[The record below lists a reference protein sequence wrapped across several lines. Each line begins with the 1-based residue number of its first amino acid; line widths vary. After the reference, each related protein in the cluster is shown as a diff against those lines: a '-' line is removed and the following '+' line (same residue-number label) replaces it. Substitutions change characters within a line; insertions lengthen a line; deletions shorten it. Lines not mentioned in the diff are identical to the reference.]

1 MKNKL
6 RIGVIG
12 SVMTAILLLYSCKDS
27 FLVVPVTG
35 QLDSKLLGGKL
46 GLDASLIAAYSQIN
60 GRGNRMAS
68 PSNWV
73 WGSIRGGDANKGTD
87 PGDFSDIN
95 PIQRFEALPV
105 QGVIND
111 KYNGNYEG
119 VARANAVLK
128 LLLTADPSVTAGDK
142 ILLEPQ
148 S

>member
-6 RIGVIG
+6 RIGVVG
-12 SVMTAILLLYSCKDS
+12 SVMAAILLLYSCKDS

-35 QLDSKLLGGKL
+35 QLDSKILAGKL
-46 GLDASLIAAYSQIN
+46 GIDAALIAAYSQIN

-95 PIQRFEALPV
+95 PIQRYEALPT

-119 VARANAVLK
+119 VARANDVIKFAN
-128 LLLTADPSVTAGDK
+128 TVTVSNRGTYA
-142 ILLEPQ
+142 
-148 S
+148 